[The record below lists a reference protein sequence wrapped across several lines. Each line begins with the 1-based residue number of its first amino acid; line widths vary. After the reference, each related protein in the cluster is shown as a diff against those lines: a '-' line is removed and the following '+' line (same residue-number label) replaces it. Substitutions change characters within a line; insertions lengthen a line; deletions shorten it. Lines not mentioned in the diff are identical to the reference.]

1 MQGNE
6 IWNCQFLS
14 NIIQIKIM
22 NLNYQ
27 LIKSF
32 LSKFGPYYASGGG
45 IPARTRARV
54 KRPKRGPK
62 WEWKGEKRPRKKES
76 KRCQRKR
83 IGRELVVVVL
93 VLVPV
98 NVVVVEDGFGGDDG
112 EIVPDSAMKVIL
124 KCHCDVNLPIV
135 KKSMGKTNK

>member
-1 MQGNE
+1 MG
-6 IWNCQFLS
+6 
-14 NIIQIKIM
+14 
-22 NLNYQ
+22 
-27 LIKSF
+27 
-32 LSKFGPYYASGGG
+32 
-45 IPARTRARV
+45 
-54 KRPKRGPK
+54 
-62 WEWKGEKRPRKKES
+62 WKGEKRPRKKES

>member
-1 MQGNE
+1 ME
-6 IWNCQFLS
+6 LS
-14 NIIQIKIM
+14 IFIIPIKIM

-62 WEWKGEKRPRKKES
+62 WECGQERCPGGVINLNINPSVQVKFTTYRTDYPKMSKKKNFPPMQS
-76 KRCQRKR
+76 H
-83 IGRELVVVVL
+83 GM
-93 VLVPV
+93 
-98 NVVVVEDGFGGDDG
+98 
-112 EIVPDSAMKVIL
+112 MKTIQ
-124 KCHCDVNLPIV
+124 PY
-135 KKSMGKTNK
+135 